1 MVEITSSV
9 TRVRRVT
16 SQRPALAGLVL
27 GGVGVALFSGSFPAT
42 KFALRDLSPWFVS
55 FGRAAVAAALA
66 VLALAVLRSG
76 RPRRTEFGRL
86 VIAALGVVVVTPLL
100 VALALQTTQSAHV
113 AVVFAL
119 LPAVTA
125 AFAVIRGGER
135 PGAVFWLAALAGVGI
150 VTAFAVRQS
159 HGALSLADG
168 YLLLAVLTCG
178 AGYAEGAVVA
188 RRLGGLETIC
198 WALVISL
205 PLTLPGTLLSLP
217 SSPPSAGALLGFLYV
232 AVLSM
237 FVGFV
242 FWYAGLARGIARVS
256 QLQLLQPL
264 LTVALSA
271 LLLAEHIGW
280 LTALT
285 AIGVIAC
292 VAVTQLARVASR
304 GGRTSGRRRPRQ
316 AAATRGPEDPAPPVA
331 GIRA

>member
-1 MVEITSSV
+1 
-9 TRVRRVT
+9 
-16 SQRPALAGLVL
+16 
-27 GGVGVALFSGSFPAT
+27 
-42 KFALRDLSPWFVS
+42 
-55 FGRAAVAAALA
+55 
-66 VLALAVLRSG
+66 
-76 RPRRTEFGRL
+76 
-86 VIAALGVVVVTPLL
+86 
-100 VALALQTTQSAHV
+100 
-113 AVVFAL
+113 
-119 LPAVTA
+119 
-125 AFAVIRGGER
+125 
-135 PGAVFWLAALAGVGI
+135 
-150 VTAFAVRQS
+150 VRQS

-217 SSPPSAGALLGFLYV
+217 SSPPSADALLGFLYV